1 MGEQSSPSPG
11 NPSFSPG
18 LALWVTACPTPMP
31 REQVALSRVTLCH
44 QGKLGTL
51 RGLRV
56 PMSGAHQPSAQVSQE
71 EPAGQVPWPGSG
83 CPRSL
88 DLAGLRVKIRHVSSF
103 VQRKLCSQG
112 LRGPFCGS
120 QFCFM

>member
-18 LALWVTACPTPMP
+18 LALWVTASPTPMP

-56 PMSGAHQPSAQVSQE
+56 PMSGAHQLSAQVSQE
-71 EPAGQVPWPGSG
+71 LQGRFPGQAQGAHGAWTWPG
-83 CPRSL
+83 
-88 DLAGLRVKIRHVSSF
+88 F
-103 VQRKLCSQG
+103 E
-112 LRGPFCGS
+112 
-120 QFCFM
+120 